1 MHDCKAFASPPTR
14 TNLRPRNG
22 TLGLISLPANKFAGE
37 IDEFKPKRMPPL
49 IGHQARWNALARAFA
64 KGIVPQTLLITGPPN
79 VGKTTFVTR
88 YAQLLLCADLQT
100 DEAGLPAP
108 CGVCKPC
115 HQVEIGTFPDY
126 RFFRPTI
133 SKAEESEAPEA
144 LDSSVILVKAAR
156 AFNHEAELKP
166 VVGAR
171 KVLVMH
177 QFERAGDEAQ
187 NAMLKTLEEPPAS
200 TSLVLT
206 SENPRRLRA
215 TILSRCWHLQ
225 LVPAPL
231 SEIGAWLQSLFP
243 DASAGQIEIAL
254 SACLG
259 RPGAAWRELER
270 LQNATGD
277 NGSRF
282 QIASEMLSRLDAA
295 SPVGA
300 LGLSA
305 EAIKWADLW
314 WDEDAGAEADAKKLA
329 SKGKR
334 AAAARFLDELM
345 VAARARWMS
354 DPGSYAQ
361 GAARL
366 DQMRAARE
374 HILRNANLQLALDV
388 MFVRLIAT
396 QKSETGWGAR
406 RL

>member
-1 MHDCKAFASPPTR
+1 M
-14 TNLRPRNG
+14 N
-22 TLGLISLPANKFAGE
+22 
-37 IDEFKPKRMPPL
+37 PL
-49 IGHQARWNALARAFA
+49 IGHQARWSAIARAFA
-64 KGIVPQTLLITGPPN
+64 KGVVPQTLLITGPPN

-88 YAQLLLCADLQT
+88 YAQLLLCSDLQT
-100 DEAGLPAP
+100 DADGLPAP

-126 RFFRPTI
+126 RFIRPVI
-133 SKAEESEAPEA
+133 SASEKTTAPEF
-144 LDSSVILVKAAR
+144 LDSSVILGETAR
-156 AFNHEAELKP
+156 TFNHEAELKP

-177 QFERAGDEAQ
+177 QFDRANETAQ

-206 SENPRRLRA
+206 SENSRSLRA

-231 SEIGAWLQSLFP
+231 SEIGDWLRNQFP
-243 DASAGQIEIAL
+243 DATAGPIEIAL

-270 LQNATGD
+270 LRNATD
-277 NGSRF
+277 ENGSRF
-282 QIASEMLSRLDAA
+282 HIAMELLGRLDAA
-295 SPVGA
+295 TPVAA
-300 LGLSA
+300 LGFSA

-314 WDEDAGAEADAKKLA
+314 WDEDAGEEADAKKLA

-345 VAARARWMS
+345 VAARARWMN
-354 DPGSYAQ
+354 DPASYAQ
-361 GAARL
+361 GATRL
-366 DQMRAARE
+366 DQMRRARE
-374 HILRNANLQLALDV
+374 YILRNANLQLTLDV
-388 MFVRLIAT
+388 MFGRLIA
-396 QKSETGWGAR
+396 AR
-406 RL
+406 NKRN

>member
-1 MHDCKAFASPPTR
+1 MT
-14 TNLRPRNG
+14 
-22 TLGLISLPANKFAGE
+22 
-37 IDEFKPKRMPPL
+37 PL
-49 IGHQARWNALARAFA
+49 IGHQARWSALARAFG
-64 KGIVPQTLLITGPPN
+64 KGVVPQTLLITGPPN

-100 DEAGLPAP
+100 DANGLPAP

-126 RFFRPTI
+126 RFFRPVI
-133 SKAEESEAPEA
+133 SATEKTTAPES
-144 LDSSVILVKAAR
+144 LDSSVILGETAR
-156 AFNHEAELKP
+156 TFNHEAELKP

-177 QFERAGDEAQ
+177 QFERANETAQ

-206 SENPRRLRA
+206 SENPRRLRE

-231 SEIGAWLQSLFP
+231 SEINEWLSAQFP
-243 DASAGQIEIAL
+243 NASAEHIDIAL
-254 SACLG
+254 RACLG

-270 LQNATGD
+270 LQNATD
-277 NGSRF
+277 ENGSRF

-295 SPVGA
+295 QPVGA
-300 LGLSA
+300 LGFTA
-305 EAIKWADLW
+305 EAIKWADIW
-314 WDEDAGAEADAKKLA
+314 WDEDAGEEADAKKLA

-345 VAARARWMS
+345 VAARARWMN
-354 DPGSYAQ
+354 DPASYAQ

-366 DQMRAARE
+366 DQMRAARGY
-374 HILRNANLQLALDV
+374 ILQNANLQLVLDV
-388 MFVRLIAT
+388 MFGRLIAT
-396 QKSETGWGAR
+396 QNRESGRGTR
-406 RL
+406 VR

>member
-1 MHDCKAFASPPTR
+1 MNA
-14 TNLRPRNG
+14 
-22 TLGLISLPANKFAGE
+22 
-37 IDEFKPKRMPPL
+37 L
-49 IGHQARWNALARAFA
+49 IGHQPRWNALARAFG
-64 KGIVPQTLLITGPPN
+64 KGIVPQTLLVSGPPH

-100 DEAGLPAP
+100 DDNGLPTP

-115 HQVEIGTFPDY
+115 HQVEVGTFPDY
-126 RFFRPTI
+126 RFFRPVI
-133 SKAEESEAPEA
+133 SKGEPTDAPEA
-144 LDSSVILVKAAR
+144 LDSSAILVETAR
-156 AFNHEAELKP
+156 RFNREAELKP

-177 QFERAGDEAQ
+177 QFERANDEAQ

-206 SENPRRLRA
+206 CENPRRLRE

-231 SEIGAWLQSLFP
+231 ADIGAWLQGQFP
-243 DASAGQIEIAL
+243 DATAAQIDIAL
-254 SACLG
+254 RACLG

-270 LQNATGD
+270 LQDATD
-277 NGSRF
+277 ENGSRF
-282 QIASEMLSRLDAA
+282 QIASELLGRLDAA
-295 SPVGA
+295 LPVGA
-300 LGLSA
+300 LGFTA

-345 VAARARWMS
+345 IAARARWMN
-354 DPGSYAQ
+354 DPASYAQ

-366 DQMRAARE
+366 DQMRKARE

-388 MFVRLIAT
+388 MFGRLIAMPNN
-396 QKSETGWGAR
+396 ETAR
-406 RL
+406 SPRAR

>member
-1 MHDCKAFASPPTR
+1 MNP
-14 TNLRPRNG
+14 L
-22 TLGLISLPANKFAGE
+22 
-37 IDEFKPKRMPPL
+37 PPL
-49 IGHQARWNALARAFA
+49 IGHQARWNALQRAFA
-64 KGIVPQTLLITGPPN
+64 KGIVPQTLLVSGPPN

-100 DEAGLPAP
+100 NEAGLPAP
-108 CGVCKPC
+108 CGVCQSC

-126 RFFRPTI
+126 RFFRPVIGQTE
-133 SKAEESEAPEA
+133 KTDAPEA
-144 LDSSVILVKAAR
+144 LDSSVILAETAR
-156 AFNHEAELKP
+156 AFNREAELKP

-177 QFERAGDEAQ
+177 QFERANDAAQ

-200 TSLVLT
+200 TSLILT
-206 SENPRRLRA
+206 SENPRRLRE

-231 SEIGAWLQSLFP
+231 AEIGAWLQTQFP
-243 DASAGQIEIAL
+243 DATPENIDIAL

-259 RPGAAWRELER
+259 RPGAARRELER
-270 LQNATGD
+270 LQTATEEAGTEAGAA

-282 QIASEMLSRLDAA
+282 QIASAMLDRLNN
-295 SPVGA
+295 SLPVAA
-300 LGLSA
+300 LGLTA

-314 WDEDAGAEADAKKLA
+314 WDEDAGAGADAKKLA

-345 VAARARWMS
+345 IAARARWMN
-354 DPGSYAQ
+354 DPASYAQ

-366 DQMRAARE
+366 DQMRRARE

-388 MFVRLIAT
+388 MFGRLIAT
-396 QKSETGWGAR
+396 TAREIPRSSRAQPTGKSR
-406 RL
+406 

>member
-1 MHDCKAFASPPTR
+1 MT
-14 TNLRPRNG
+14 
-22 TLGLISLPANKFAGE
+22 
-37 IDEFKPKRMPPL
+37 PL
-49 IGHQARWNALARAFA
+49 VGHQARWSAIARAFA
-64 KGIVPQTLLITGPPN
+64 KGVVPQTLLITGPPN
-79 VGKTTFVTR
+79 VGKTAFVTA
-88 YAQLLLCADLQT
+88 YAQLLLCAELQT
-100 DEAGLPAP
+100 DAQGLPMP

-126 RFFRPTI
+126 RFFRPWIGATE
-133 SKAEESEAPEA
+133 KTNAPEA
-144 LDSSVILVKAAR
+144 LDSSVITVDIAR
-156 AFNHEAELKP
+156 IFNREAELKP

-177 QFERAGDEAQ
+177 QFDRANDNAQ

-206 SENPRRLRA
+206 SENARNLRE

-231 SEIGAWLQSLFP
+231 SEIGDWLQMQFP
-243 DASAGQIEIAL
+243 DASAAQIDIAL

-270 LQNATGD
+270 LRNATD
-277 NGSRF
+277 ENGSRF

-295 SPVGA
+295 TPVAA
-300 LGLSA
+300 LGFSA

-314 WDEDAGAEADAKKLA
+314 WDEDAGEEADAKKLA

-345 VAARARWMS
+345 IAARARWMN
-354 DPGSYAQ
+354 DPQSCAQ

-366 DQMRAARE
+366 DQMRKARE
-374 HILRNANLQLALDV
+374 YILRNANLQLALDV
-388 MFVRLIAT
+388 MFGRLIA
-396 QKSETGWGAR
+396 AR
-406 RL
+406 SKR

>member
-1 MHDCKAFASPPTR
+1 MT
-14 TNLRPRNG
+14 
-22 TLGLISLPANKFAGE
+22 
-37 IDEFKPKRMPPL
+37 PL
-49 IGHQARWNALARAFA
+49 IGHQARWSAIARAFA
-64 KGIVPQTLLITGPPN
+64 KGVVPQTLLITGPPN

-88 YAQLLLCADLQT
+88 YAQMLLCADLQS
-100 DEAGLPAP
+100 DAQGLPAP

-115 HQVEIGTFPDY
+115 HQVEVGTFPDY
-126 RFFRPTI
+126 RFFRPVI
-133 SKAEESEAPEA
+133 SSAEKTTAPEF
-144 LDSSVILVKAAR
+144 LDSSVILGEMAH
-156 AFNHEAELKP
+156 AFNHGAELKP

-177 QFERAGDEAQ
+177 QFDRANDTAQ
-187 NAMLKTLEEPPAS
+187 NRMLKTLEEPPAS

-206 SENPRRLRA
+206 SENSRSLRE

-231 SEIGAWLQSLFP
+231 SEIGAWLQVQFP

-270 LQNATGD
+270 LRNATGE

-282 QIASEMLSRLDAA
+282 QIASEMLGRLDAA
-295 SPVGA
+295 TPVAA
-300 LGLSA
+300 LGFSA

-314 WDEDAGAEADAKKLA
+314 WDEDAGEEADAKKLA

-354 DPGSYAQ
+354 DPQSYAQ

-366 DQMRAARE
+366 DQMRKARE
-374 HILRNANLQLALDV
+374 YILRNANLQLALDV
-388 MFVRLIAT
+388 MFGRLIA
-396 QKSETGWGAR
+396 AR
-406 RL
+406 GKR

>member
-1 MHDCKAFASPPTR
+1 MNS
-14 TNLRPRNG
+14 
-22 TLGLISLPANKFAGE
+22 
-37 IDEFKPKRMPPL
+37 L
-49 IGHQARWNALARAFA
+49 IGHQARWDALARAFA
-64 KGIVPQTLLITGPPN
+64 KGIVPQTLLISGPPH

-100 DEAGLPAP
+100 DAQGLPAP

-126 RFFRPTI
+126 RFFRPVI
-133 SKAEESEAPEA
+133 SKAEPVDAPEA
-144 LDSSVILVKAAR
+144 LDSSAILVETAR
-156 AFNHEAELKP
+156 RFNREAELKP
-166 VVGAR
+166 VAGAR

-177 QFERAGDEAQ
+177 QFERANDEAQ

-206 SENPRRLRA
+206 SENPRRLRE

-231 SEIGAWLQSLFP
+231 SEIGAWLPTQFP
-243 DASAGQIEIAL
+243 DATAEQTDIAL
-254 SACLG
+254 RACLG

-270 LQNATGD
+270 LQSATGES
-277 NGSRF
+277 GSRF
-282 QIASEMLSRLDAA
+282 QIAWEMLGRLDGAL
-295 SPVGA
+295 PVGA
-300 LGLSA
+300 LGLTA

-314 WDEDAGAEADAKKLA
+314 WEQDAGDEADAKKLA

-345 VAARARWMS
+345 IAARARWMN
-354 DPGSYAQ
+354 DPNSYSQ

-366 DQMRAARE
+366 DQMRRARE

-388 MFVRLIAT
+388 MFGRLIAI
-396 QKSETGWGAR
+396 SNGAPGR
-406 RL
+406 ENARGSRER

>member
-1 MHDCKAFASPPTR
+1 M
-14 TNLRPRNG
+14 N
-22 TLGLISLPANKFAGE
+22 
-37 IDEFKPKRMPPL
+37 PL
-49 IGHQARWNALARAFA
+49 IGHQARWNAIARAFG
-64 KGIVPQTLLITGPPN
+64 KGIVPQTLLVSGPPG

-108 CGVCKPC
+108 CGACKAC
-115 HQVEIGTFPDY
+115 HQVAIGTFPDY
-126 RFFRPTI
+126 RFFRPWIGSTE
-133 SKAEESEAPEA
+133 KTDAPEA
-144 LDSSVILVKAAR
+144 LDSSVIAVDLAR
-156 AFNHEAELKP
+156 AFNREAELKP
-166 VVGAR
+166 VVGER

-177 QFERAGDEAQ
+177 QFERANDSAQ

-206 SENPRRLRA
+206 SENPRRLREK
-215 TILSRCWHLQ
+215 IISRCWHLQ

-231 SEIGAWLQSLFP
+231 SEIGAWLQSQFP
-243 DASAGQIEIAL
+243 DAPAQQIDIAL

-270 LQNATGD
+270 LQNATGEAGAA

-282 QIASEMLSRLDAA
+282 QIASEMLNRLDN
-295 SPVGA
+295 SLPVAA
-300 LGLSA
+300 LGFTV
-305 EAIKWADLW
+305 EAVKWAEVW

-345 VAARARWMS
+345 VAARARWMN
-354 DPGSYAQ
+354 DPASYAQ

-366 DQMRAARE
+366 DQMRRARE
-374 HILRNANLQLALDV
+374 YILRNANAQLTLDV
-388 MFVRLIAT
+388 MFGRLIAT
-396 QKSETGWGAR
+396 KARELPRGAR
-406 RL
+406 N

>member
-1 MHDCKAFASPPTR
+1 M
-14 TNLRPRNG
+14 N
-22 TLGLISLPANKFAGE
+22 
-37 IDEFKPKRMPPL
+37 PL
-49 IGHQARWNALARAFA
+49 IGHQARWSAIARAFA
-64 KGIVPQTLLITGPPN
+64 KGIVPQTLLISGPPN

-100 DEAGLPAP
+100 DAEGLPAP
-108 CGVCKPC
+108 CGVCKAC

-126 RFFRPTI
+126 RFFRPVI
-133 SKAEESEAPEA
+133 SKTEPVDAPEE
-144 LDSSVILVKAAR
+144 LDSSAILVETAR
-156 AFNHEAELKP
+156 RFNREAEMKP

-171 KVLVMH
+171 KVLVVH
-177 QFERAGDEAQ
+177 QFERANDEAQ

-206 SENPRRLRA
+206 TENARRLRE

-231 SEIGAWLQSLFP
+231 SEISEWLQRQFP
-243 DASAGQIEIAL
+243 DASTEQIEL
-254 SACLG
+254 SLRACLG

-270 LQNATGD
+270 LQNATD
-277 NGSRF
+277 ENGSRF
-282 QIASEMLSRLDAA
+282 QIATEMLSRLDA
-295 SPVGA
+295 SQPVGA

-314 WDEDAGAEADAKKLA
+314 WDEDAGAHADAKKLA

-345 VAARARWMS
+345 VAARARWMN
-354 DPGSYAQ
+354 DPASYAQ

-366 DQMRAARE
+366 DTMRRARE

-388 MFVRLIAT
+388 MFGRLIAT
-396 QKSETGWGAR
+396 RNAGVQGRDGR
-406 RL
+406 G

>member
-1 MHDCKAFASPPTR
+1 MNPF
-14 TNLRPRNG
+14 
-22 TLGLISLPANKFAGE
+22 
-37 IDEFKPKRMPPL
+37 
-49 IGHQARWNALARAFA
+49 IGHQARWHALARAFS
-64 KGIVPQTLLITGPPN
+64 KGIVPQTLLVSGPPN

-88 YAQLLLCADLQT
+88 YAQLLLCDDLQT

-108 CGVCKPC
+108 CGVCKAC
-115 HQVEIGTFPDY
+115 HQVEIGTFPDF
-126 RFFRPTI
+126 RFFRPVI
-133 SKAEESEAPEA
+133 SKTEPTLAPEE
-144 LDSSVILVKAAR
+144 LDSSVILAETAR
-156 AFNHEAELKP
+156 AFNREAELKP

-177 QFERAGDEAQ
+177 QFERANDTAQ

-206 SENPRRLRA
+206 SENPRALRE

-231 SEIGAWLQSLFP
+231 SEIGAWLQAQFP
-243 DASAGQIEIAL
+243 DASAEQIDIAL
-254 SACLG
+254 RACLG

-270 LQNATGD
+270 LQSATD
-277 NGSRF
+277 ENGSRF
-282 QIASEMLSRLDAA
+282 QIAWEMLHRLDA
-295 SPVGA
+295 SLPVAA
-300 LGLSA
+300 LGFTA
-305 EAIKWADLW
+305 EAIKWADVW

-345 VAARARWMS
+345 VAARARWMN

-366 DQMRAARE
+366 DQMRRARE
-374 HILRNANLQLALDV
+374 HILRNANLQLALNV
-388 MFVRLIAT
+388 MFGRLIAPAT
-396 QKSETGWGAR
+396 RDSSGPRAR
-406 RL
+406 PY

>member
-1 MHDCKAFASPPTR
+1 MKKLPP
-14 TNLRPRNG
+14 
-22 TLGLISLPANKFAGE
+22 F
-37 IDEFKPKRMPPL
+37 
-49 IGHQARWNALARAFA
+49 IGHQARWQALARAFA
-64 KGIVPQTLLITGPPN
+64 KGIVPQTLLVSGPPN

-100 DEAGLPAP
+100 DAAGLPAP
-108 CGVCKPC
+108 CGVCQSC

-126 RFFRPTI
+126 RFFRPWI
-133 SKAEESEAPEA
+133 GASEKTDAPEA
-144 LDSSVILVKAAR
+144 LDSSVIAVELAR
-156 AFNHEAELKP
+156 AFNREAELKP

-177 QFERAGDEAQ
+177 QFERANESAQ

-206 SENPRRLRA
+206 SENPRALRE

-231 SEIGAWLQSLFP
+231 SEIGAWLPTQFP
-243 DASAGQIEIAL
+243 GATEEQIDIAL
-254 SACLG
+254 RACLG
-259 RPGAAWRELER
+259 RPGAARRELER
-270 LQNATGD
+270 LQSASDEAGSA

-282 QIASEMLSRLDAA
+282 QIAWEMLSRLDN
-295 SPVGA
+295 SLPVAA
-300 LGLSA
+300 LGFTA
-305 EAIKWADLW
+305 EAIKWGDLW
-314 WDEDAGAEADAKKLA
+314 WDEDAGAGADAKKLA

-345 VAARARWMS
+345 VAARARWMN
-354 DPGSYAQ
+354 DPTSYAQ

-366 DQMRAARE
+366 DQMRRARE

-388 MFVRLIAT
+388 MFGRLIAT
-396 QKSETGWGAR
+396 TAR
-406 RL
+406 EPSRNSRAR